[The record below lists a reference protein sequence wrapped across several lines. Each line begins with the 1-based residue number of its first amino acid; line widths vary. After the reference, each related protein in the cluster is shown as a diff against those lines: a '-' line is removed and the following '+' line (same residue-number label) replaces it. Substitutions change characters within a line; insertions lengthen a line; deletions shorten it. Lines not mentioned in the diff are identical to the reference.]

1 MFALLVDIRMGYDPL
16 ELELQGLSAAMW
28 MSRTEPRASK
38 IAASAISLAPVS
50 VLVTGFHVL
59 QIGLKLAT

>member
-1 MFALLVDIRMGYDPL
+1 
-16 ELELQGLSAAMW
+16 MW
-28 MSRTEPRASK
+28 VSRIEPRASK

-59 QIGLKLAT
+59 QIGLKLAASLARDDFELLFYYCF